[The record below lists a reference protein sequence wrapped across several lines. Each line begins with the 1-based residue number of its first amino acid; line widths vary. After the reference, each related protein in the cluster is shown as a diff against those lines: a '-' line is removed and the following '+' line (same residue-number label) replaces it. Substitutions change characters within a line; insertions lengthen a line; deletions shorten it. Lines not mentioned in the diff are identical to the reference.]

1 MAEMGDIVRACQAR
15 MMAKELPAYVAQA
28 MCEEVVS
35 DEEPTARARPTVTTP
50 SSSGTRGGGAAK
62 KGRGRGRGRAQ
73 PQQPAPT
80 PTPAPA
86 AGADAP
92 PAADIVVFL
101 APEDSEESG
110 NVLLEGKPEQ
120 DKGWED

>member
-1 MAEMGDIVRACQAR
+1 MADMGDIVRACQAR

-62 KGRGRGRGRAQ
+62 KGRGRERAQ

-80 PTPAPA
+80 PTPAPF

-92 PAADIVVFL
+92 PDLVVFL
-101 APEDSEESG
+101 EPEDSEESG